1 MGGTPG
7 KGVFLSTG
15 CGSCHTFAAAGTR
28 ATIGPN
34 LDTTLKGKSAA
45 FVRQSIVDPNATIAS
60 GHQQDVMPT
69 TYQSQLTARQIA
81 DLVTFLLKR
90 PK

>member
-1 MGGTPG
+1 
-7 KGVFLSTG
+7 
-15 CGSCHTFAAAGTR
+15 
-28 ATIGPN
+28 
-34 LDTTLKGKSAA
+34 
-45 FVRQSIVDPNATIAS
+45 VRQSIVDPNATIAS
-60 GHQQDVMPT
+60 GYQKDVMPT